1 MHYLPTLVFV
11 LGLFS
16 ISTAQY
22 CTQVGPSS
30 TIDSNVESV
39 DITGESSSISY
50 TGCPGVIG
58 LQDLTSQIVYL
69 NAGGNYQLDVQF
81 GTCGGNYA
89 GAGQVWIDFDQSGNF
104 DASESVG
111 TWSGTPPVSLSVFN
125 FSVPAGAQNG
135 LTRMRVM
142 QREQGTLPLDPC
154 GTYSWGSVT
163 DFGVYIQNGIDCSGF
178 SGDNQAEAIIISSLP
193 YDTTANTSIC
203 YSNQNAVYPSPD
215 MFYKID
221 PNPSMESLHISL
233 CGSSFDTFLSVI
245 DAFGNVIAFNDD
257 SNTCDSSSELNLLTA
272 GLGTLYIIV
281 EGWGSALGE
290 YDLHVEANYLGLSE
304 QSDGVLIYPN
314 PSNGQVRISNF
325 PGKVLVKNTL
335 GQVLKESFCS
345 KEMELNLNDL
355 TSGTY
360 FLCDELGKV
369 LDKIIISKND

>member
-16 ISTAQY
+16 ISKAQY
-22 CTQVGPSS
+22 CTQVGPSA

-111 TWSGTPPVSLSVFN
+111 TWSGTPPVSLSIFN

-154 GTYSWGSVT
+154 GTYTWGSVT
-163 DFGVYIQNGIDCSGF
+163 DFGVYVQNGIDCSGF

-245 DAFGNVIAFNDD
+245 DAFGNVIVFNDD
-257 SNTCDSSSELNLLTA
+257 SNTCDGSSELNLLTA

-290 YDLHVEANYLGLSE
+290 YDLHVEANDLGLSE

-314 PSNGQVRISNF
+314 PSNGLVRISNF
-325 PGKVLVKNTL
+325 SGKVLVKNTL

>member
-16 ISTAQY
+16 ISKAQY
-22 CTQVGPSS
+22 CTQVGPSA

-58 LQDLTSQIVYL
+58 LQDLTSQIGYL

-111 TWSGTPPVSLSVFN
+111 TWSGTPPVSLSIFN

-154 GTYSWGSVT
+154 GTYTWGSVT
-163 DFGVYIQNGIDCSGF
+163 DFGVYVQNGIDCSGF

-245 DAFGNVIAFNDD
+245 DAFGNVIVFNDD
-257 SNTCDSSSELNLLTA
+257 SNTCDGSSELNLLTA

-314 PSNGQVRISNF
+314 PSNGLVRISNF
-325 PGKVLVKNTL
+325 SGKVLVKNTL

>member
-16 ISTAQY
+16 ISKAQY
-22 CTQVGPSS
+22 CTQVGPSA

-111 TWSGTPPVSLSVFN
+111 TWSGTPPVSLSIFN

-154 GTYSWGSVT
+154 GTYTWGSVT
-163 DFGVYIQNGIDCSGF
+163 DFGVYVQNGIDCSGF

-245 DAFGNVIAFNDD
+245 DAFGNVIVFNDD
-257 SNTCDSSSELNLLTA
+257 SNTCDGSSELNLLTA

-314 PSNGQVRISNF
+314 PSNGLVRISNF
-325 PGKVLVKNTL
+325 SGKVLVKNTL

>member
-16 ISTAQY
+16 ISKAQY
-22 CTQVGPSS
+22 CTQVGPSA

-111 TWSGTPPVSLSVFN
+111 TWSGTPPVSLSIFN

-154 GTYSWGSVT
+154 GTYTWGSVT

-245 DAFGNVIAFNDD
+245 DAFGNVIVFNDD
-257 SNTCDSSSELNLLTA
+257 SNTCDGSSELNLLTA

-314 PSNGQVRISNF
+314 PSNGLVRISNF
-325 PGKVLVKNTL
+325 SGKVLVKNTL

>member
-16 ISTAQY
+16 ISKAQY
-22 CTQVGPSS
+22 CTQVGPSA

-245 DAFGNVIAFNDD
+245 DAFGNVIVFNDD
-257 SNTCDSSSELNLLTA
+257 SNTCDGSSELNLLTA

-314 PSNGQVRISNF
+314 PSNGLVRISNF
-325 PGKVLVKNTL
+325 SGKVLVKNTL

>member
-16 ISTAQY
+16 ISKAQY
-22 CTQVGPSS
+22 CTQVGPSA

-111 TWSGTPPVSLSVFN
+111 TWSGTPPVSLSIFN

-154 GTYSWGSVT
+154 GTYTWGSVT
-163 DFGVYIQNGIDCSGF
+163 DFGVYVQNGIDCSGF

-245 DAFGNVIAFNDD
+245 DAFGNVIVFNDD
-257 SNTCDSSSELNLLTA
+257 SNTCDGSSELNLLTA

-314 PSNGQVRISNF
+314 PSNGLVRISNF
-325 PGKVLVKNTL
+325 SGKVLIKNTL

>member
-1 MHYLPTLVFV
+1 MYYFPTLAFVF
-11 LGLFS
+11 GLFS
-16 ISTAQY
+16 ISLGQY
-22 CTQVGPSS
+22 CTQVGPSA

-58 LQDLTSQIVYL
+58 LQDLTTQIVYL

-125 FSVPAGAQNG
+125 FSIPAGAQNG

-154 GTYSWGSVT
+154 GTFSWGSVT

-178 SGDNQAEAIIISSLP
+178 AGDNQNEAIVINSLP
-193 YDTTANTSIC
+193 FDTTANTSIC
-203 YSNQNAVYPSPD
+203 YSNQNPVYPSPD
-215 MFYKID
+215 MYFKID
-221 PNPSMESLHISL
+221 PNPSMESLHVSL
-233 CGSSFDTFLSVI
+233 CGSSFDTFLSVV
-245 DAFGNVIAFNDD
+245 DALGNIVAFNDD
-257 SNTCDSSSELNLLTA
+257 SNVCDSSSELTLETT

-281 EGWGSALGE
+281 EGWGSEMGE
-290 YDLHVEANYLGLSE
+290 FDLLVEANYLGLNE
-304 QSDGVLIYPN
+304 ENTLIRVYPN
-314 PSNGQVRISNF
+314 PSNGVVRISNYT
-325 PGKVLVKNTL
+325 GKLIVKNTL
-335 GQVLKESFCS
+335 GQKQFEVICTHETELVLS
-345 KEMELNLNDL
+345 NLAA
-355 TSGTY
+355 GTY
-360 FLCDELGKV
+360 FLTDESGSV
-369 LDKIIISKND
+369 LDKLILTKND

>member
-16 ISTAQY
+16 ISKAQY
-22 CTQVGPSS
+22 CTQVGPSA

-111 TWSGTPPVSLSVFN
+111 TWSGTPPVSLSIFN

-154 GTYSWGSVT
+154 GTYTWGSVT
-163 DFGVYIQNGIDCSGF
+163 DFGVYVQNGIDCSGF

-245 DAFGNVIAFNDD
+245 DAFGNVIVFNDD
-257 SNTCDSSSELNLLTA
+257 SNTCDGSSELNLLTA

-325 PGKVLVKNTL
+325 SGKVLVKNTL

>member
-22 CTQVGPSS
+22 CTQVGPSA

-69 NAGGNYQLDVQF
+69 NAGASYQLDVQF

-111 TWSGTPPVSLSVFN
+111 TWSGTPPVSLSIFN

-245 DAFGNVIAFNDD
+245 DAFGNVIVFNDD

-314 PSNGQVRISNF
+314 PSNGLVRISNF
-325 PGKVLVKNTL
+325 YGKVLVKNTL

-345 KEMELNLNDL
+345 KEIELNLNDL
-355 TSGTY
+355 FSGTY

>member
-1 MHYLPTLVFV
+1 MYYLPALVLVF
-11 LGLFS
+11 GLFS

-22 CTQVGPSS
+22 CTQVGPSA

-125 FSVPAGAQNG
+125 FSIPTGAQNG

-154 GTYSWGSVT
+154 GTYAWGSVT
-163 DFGVYIQNGIDCSGF
+163 DFGVYVQNGIDCSGF
-178 SGDNQAEAIIISSLP
+178 AGDNQAEAIVISSLP
-193 YDTTANTSIC
+193 YDTIANTSIC

-215 MFYKID
+215 MYFKID

-233 CGSSFDTFLSVI
+233 CGSSFDTFLSVV
-245 DAFGNVIAFNDD
+245 DAFGNIVAFNDD
-257 SNTCDSSSELNLLTA
+257 SNVCDSSSELTLETT
-272 GLGTLYIIV
+272 GLGTIYIIV
-281 EGWGSALGE
+281 EGWGSEMGE
-290 YDLHVEANYLGLSE
+290 FDLLVEANYLGLSE

-325 PGKVLVKNTL
+325 SGKILVKNTL

-355 TSGTY
+355 SSGTY
-360 FLCDELGKV
+360 FLTDESGSVFEKLI
-369 LDKIIISKND
+369 LTKND